1 MKWTFRLAILVTIIL
16 WDTFPGT
23 VHAAADKTKWIELA
37 RQGWNYRLREP
48 PLGRDMAIPVVIS
61 PQKLAGSA
69 LCIVGERPHPATLKV
84 LDAFRDLLAHAFD
97 KPMPMRY
104 AGSETMACGTGR
116 IVVLRL
122 YSGFPPNRALT
133 RDLNW
138 LSETF
143 QLGLPKGRDYSAS
156 SPAMAQTFFGRRG
169 QATHIMVKQPRGASL
184 DGLETVFYRS
194 ILIEEL
200 FQALTFGADI
210 LVSRNTKGFVSK
222 LQEIPVNLFRLPWG
236 SRRFMRAMLTI
247 TPSALCAFDIFML
260 HAVAETKSGQ
270 TIDRE
275 FLHEIEANFPA
286 LQEKAQSTIRNPRFR
301 GLIDEACG
309 QARFD

>member
-1 MKWTFRLAILVTIIL
+1 MYFFARVLTLTVLILLCAT
-16 WDTFPGT
+16 PGP
-23 VHAAADKTKWIELA
+23 VRAAADQTTWIDLA

-48 PLGRDMAIPVVIS
+48 PLGRDMTIPVIIS
-61 PQKLAGSA
+61 AQKLSGSA
-69 LCIVGERPHPATLKV
+69 LCIVGETPHPATTKV
-84 LDAFRDLLAHAFD
+84 LGPFLDLITHAFA

-104 AGSETMACGTGR
+104 AGRDVKACGTGR

-133 RDLNW
+133 DDLNW

-143 QLGLPKGRDYSAS
+143 QLGLPPGRDYAAS

-169 QATHIMVKQPRGASL
+169 QVTHIMVKQPRGASP

-200 FQALTFGADI
+200 FQSLTFGADI
-210 LVSRNTKGFVSK
+210 LVSRNTKNFVSK

-236 SRRFMRAMLTI
+236 SRRFMRSMLTI
-247 TPSALCAFDIFML
+247 TPTALCEFDIFML
-260 HAVAETKSGQ
+260 HAVAETRSNQ
-270 TIDRE
+270 TIDRS
-275 FLHEIEANFPA
+275 FLLEIEANFA
-286 LQEKAQSTIRNPRFR
+286 DLRKKAKSTIRDPRFQ
-301 GLIDEACG
+301 GLIDEACE
-309 QARFD
+309 QAQFD